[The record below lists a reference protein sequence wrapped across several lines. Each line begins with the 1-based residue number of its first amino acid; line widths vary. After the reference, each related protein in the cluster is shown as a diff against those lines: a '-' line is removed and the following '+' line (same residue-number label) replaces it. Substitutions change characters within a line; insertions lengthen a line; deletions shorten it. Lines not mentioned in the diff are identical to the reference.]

1 MTELKGR
8 GPIRASQG
16 AANVRTVCRSIRS
29 LAGVEGRAVPRV
41 SIDDY
46 DALEDLLFVDVEEYL
61 IATGWK
67 VIRPLAESIPTVV
80 YGKGGRSVLVGWSEE
95 FADRPQ
101 RIGDI
106 IELVAEVEGRSALE
120 VYWDVLA
127 ARHGMEGAGFVV
139 QPHLGGLT
147 SSTVTVETP
156 VTLYPDDRLAFHAIA
171 GKDADT
177 DRGRWTLTDA
187 GAVAEQADS
196 GSRLDEVQLEL
207 IDVAVR
213 SVEPIFPG
221 TSWDGGEISMEVET
235 RDLGVGIVMF
245 AQLCAHVALV
255 YRASGERI

>member
-1 MTELKGR
+1 MTELKSR
-8 GPIRASQG
+8 GPIEASAG
-16 AANVRTVCRSIRS
+16 AVSVRTVCRAIRS
-29 LAGVEGRAVPRV
+29 LAGVEGRAAPRV

-67 VIRPLAESIPTVV
+67 LIRPLAESIPTVV
-80 YGKGGRSVLVGWSEE
+80 YGKGGRTVVIGWSEE

-120 VYWDVLA
+120 VYWDVRA

-147 SSTVTVETP
+147 LSTVTVEVP

-171 GKDADT
+171 GKDTGSDG
-177 DRGRWTLTDA
+177 GRWTLTDA
-187 GAVAEQADS
+187 GAVAERSES

-207 IDVAVR
+207 IDVALR
-213 SVEPIFPG
+213 AVEPIFPG
-221 TSWDGGEISMEVET
+221 ASWDGGEISMEVET
-235 RDLGVGIVMF
+235 QDLGVGIMMF
-245 AQLCAHVALV
+245 VQLCAHVALV